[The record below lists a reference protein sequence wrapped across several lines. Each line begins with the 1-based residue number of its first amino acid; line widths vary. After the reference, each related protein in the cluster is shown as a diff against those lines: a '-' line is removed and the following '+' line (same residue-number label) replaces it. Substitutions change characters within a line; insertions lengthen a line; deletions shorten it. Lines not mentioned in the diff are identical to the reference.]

1 MRVLLFPPFKWSH
14 HEYAEDP
21 SVPAG
26 TQEQSSAVR
35 IKRGQPADGWY
46 LQTTGDGGPGASA
59 SWDKLCGEHQL
70 MAEQLP
76 WSPQHGRA

>member
-1 MRVLLFPPFKWSH
+1 MRVLLLPPFKWSH

-26 TQEQSSAVR
+26 TQEKSSAVR
-35 IKRGQPADGWY
+35 IKHGQPADGWY
-46 LQTTGDGGPGASA
+46 LQTTGDGGGKGVCQLRQAV
-59 SWDKLCGEHQL
+59 CEHQL